1 MAVVTR
7 FKCEVCGYIHEGD
20 APPDTCPVCG
30 VGPEMFTPYAEP
42 RPEPP
47 AFAAQRW
54 RCTICNEIL
63 TADAPPQTCPVCSA
77 DASWFVAYEE
87 KETRVESD
95 AGPERIVIV
104 GGGVAGL
111 SAAES
116 ARQHAPD
123 AAVTLIHKEP
133 DPPYNRLN
141 LTRYLAGEVKA
152 SELPLRSAAWYA
164 ERRIDLVAGDVVR
177 VDRQGRLIELR
188 SGTMVGFDKLVLANG
203 SHPFVPPLMGA
214 ARGGVL
220 SLRTK
225 AHAEQILERARP
237 GTHCVVLGGGLL
249 GLETA
254 GALARR
260 GADVTVLEGFA
271 WLLPRQLAQPGGVLL
286 RERIEALGVEVRCN
300 ARAAEIVGDEDAR
313 ALRLADES
321 ELAADLVV
329 LATGV
334 RPNSHLARQCGLAV
348 KGGVVVDDQMRT
360 SDEDIFAAGDVSEH
374 RGIVYGLWPAALLQ
388 GRVAGTNAAGG
399 ESNFAGI
406 PPATQLK
413 VLDIPVFSIGQFMP
427 TDGGYQVLERQAGG
441 TYQRV
446 VCRDGT
452 LVGANLVGDT
462 ALAGPIREA
471 VQSGLQVAEAAQ
483 LLRDLLPDIDGA
495 RPTAPA

>member
-1 MAVVTR
+1 
-7 FKCEVCGYIHEGD
+7 
-20 APPDTCPVCG
+20 
-30 VGPEMFTPYAEP
+30 
-42 RPEPP
+42 
-47 AFAAQRW
+47 
-54 RCTICNEIL
+54 
-63 TADAPPQTCPVCSA
+63 
-77 DASWFVAYEE
+77 
-87 KETRVESD
+87 
-95 AGPERIVIV
+95 
-104 GGGVAGL
+104 
-111 SAAES
+111 
-116 ARQHAPD
+116 
-123 AAVTLIHKEP
+123 
-133 DPPYNRLN
+133 
-141 LTRYLAGEVKA
+141 
-152 SELPLRSAAWYA
+152 
-164 ERRIDLVAGDVVR
+164 
-177 VDRQGRLIELR
+177 LIERR